1 VLNKLYNYT
10 ILTQRWKANMD
21 KWAQDNSGS
30 AAVEFALIA
39 TPFLFLLTGLLE
51 VSLIFIVT
59 TTLEHGI
66 NEASRDIRTGSLQ
79 NAGLILTRADFVES
93 VCDEL
98 FGLLSC
104 EDNLDVDVRAFTAFT
119 GANLSNGID
128 DNGNYSNLDFQFQ
141 PGVRNDIVLARVY
154 YEWNLITPGFSAP
167 LENLT
172 NGNRLITAAVAF
184 RNEPF

>member
-1 VLNKLYNYT
+1 MLKNFYKYT
-10 ILTQRWKANMD
+10 ILTQRWKAGLD
-21 KWAQDNSGS
+21 KWGQDNSGS

-39 TPFLFLLTGLLE
+39 APFLFLLTGLLE

-79 NAGLILTRADFVES
+79 NNGLIINRAQFVQS
-93 VCDEL
+93 VCSQL
-98 FGLLSC
+98 FGLLDC
-104 EDNLDVDVRAFTAFT
+104 ADNLDVDVRAFNAFT

-128 DNGNYSNLDFQFQ
+128 DDGNYSNLDFQFQ
-141 PGVRNDIVLARVY
+141 PGQRNDIVLARVY
-154 YEWNLITPGFSAP
+154 YEWDLITPGFSAP
-167 LENLT
+167 LQNLQ